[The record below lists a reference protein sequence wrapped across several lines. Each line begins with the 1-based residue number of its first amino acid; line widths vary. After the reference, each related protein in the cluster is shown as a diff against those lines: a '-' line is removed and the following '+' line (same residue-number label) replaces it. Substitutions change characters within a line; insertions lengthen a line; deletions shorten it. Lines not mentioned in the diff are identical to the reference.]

1 MLFEHIDL
9 LDDQFEHKKDQ
20 FVGIREGKIAYIGAE
35 RPEGD
40 G

>member
-20 FVGIREGKIAYIGAE
+20 FVGIREG
-35 RPEGD
+35 RVC
-40 G
+40 